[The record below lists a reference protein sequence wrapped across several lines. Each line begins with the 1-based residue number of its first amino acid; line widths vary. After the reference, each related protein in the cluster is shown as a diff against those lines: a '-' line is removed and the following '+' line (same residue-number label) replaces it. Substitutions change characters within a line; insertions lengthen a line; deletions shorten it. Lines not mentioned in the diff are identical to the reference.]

1 MVAGLARLRCEIHN
15 RSNANCDDRN
25 GNHDQYCFTHGTV
38 SYMTHISI
46 ADAYRT
52 PMQVNPLGDTAGDV
66 STLDRAEGAL

>member
-1 MVAGLARLRCEIHN
+1 
-15 RSNANCDDRN
+15 
-25 GNHDQYCFTHGTV
+25 
-38 SYMTHISI
+38 MTHISI